1 MTWHN
6 MPQTTLGLPARR
18 LPGTF
23 LNRPLERL
31 LALVHEWRTR
41 RNIERGLG
49 QLSNFLLRDVGLT
62 KADEVDGSRSRH
74 LSATVGLLSGNPSK
88 GAIRHADYH
97 RGP

>member
-1 MTWHN
+1 MTWRT
-6 MPQTTLGLPARR
+6 MPQTTLGRPARL

-62 KADEVDGSRSRH
+62 KADVEAACADSFDRSASRA
-74 LSATVGLLSGNPSK
+74 LKSAAQNRTGNW
-88 GAIRHADYH
+88 
-97 RGP
+97 